1 MKTRIVETV
10 VLHASDVIFWLD
22 ATSDSAPGKLQRVD
36 RPLNVEFDRST
47 PGFENIEVLH
57 KPGKTAVWRNG
68 FAEIYPQV
76 TPGQQADSRVVRP
89 TGSQRNRPTEPTF
102 SLSGTVSDPSG
113 RYNPR
118 TFSVS
123 LGNAAGP
130 VVSLFPTPV
139 GTKLLSGGLIG
150 TLRLASTGKPL
161 PWAVIRLSVTL
172 IGGANAE
179 FQAQSDQYG
188 DFMLSVTRLPP
199 LPTSVKAYAA
209 TLSVRGLATAS
220 AETPL
225 DPATLTPM
233 EFAVLDQAATF
244 SELLPLQIVPGAVSL
259 LRSFGQRHLTV
270 KPV

>member
-1 MKTRIVETV
+1 MKPRVVETV

-22 ATSDSAPGKLQRVD
+22 ASSDSSPDNLQRVD
-36 RPLNVEFDRST
+36 RPLNVEIDRSV
-47 PGFENIEVLH
+47 PGVENIEVLH

-76 TPGQQADSRVVRP
+76 TPGQPAGPRAVRP
-89 TGSQRNRPTEPTF
+89 TGSQRIRPTEPTF
-102 SLSGTVSDPSG
+102 SISGTVSDPSG

-118 TFSVS
+118 VFSVS

-139 GTKLLSGGLIG
+139 GTQLLSGGLIG
-150 TLRLASTGKPL
+150 TLRLASTGEPL
-161 PWAVIRLSVTL
+161 PWAVLRLSVTL
-172 IGGANAE
+172 IGGATAE
-179 FQAQSDQYG
+179 FQAQTDQHG

-199 LPTSVKAYAA
+199 LPASVSAYAA
-209 TLSVRGLATAS
+209 TLNVRGLATAS

-233 EFAVLDQAATF
+233 EFAALDLAATF
-244 SELLPLQIVPGAVSL
+244 AEQLPLQIVPGAVTL
-259 LRSFGQRHLTV
+259 LRSFEQRHLTV
-270 KPV
+270 QPV